1 MNTGYAFF
9 CDFGQ
14 NHGLDRSYMQLDSVL
29 PKTPFGMLIEL
40 DGNHLFDKIF
50 RLVPMVGWKDMV
62 EIVDWS

>member
-50 RLVPMVGWKDMV
+50 RLVPMVG
-62 EIVDWS
+62 